1 MILIRGGRVID
12 TEKKE
17 EREADVI
24 IEGNRIAGIGH
35 YEDDGTWEKVINA
48 EGCVVA
54 PGLVDVHV
62 HFRDPGLTYK
72 EDIRTG
78 AAAAAAGG
86 FTTVVCMANTKP
98 VIDST
103 ETLEYVLDKGRQT
116 GIHVLSCAAVSV
128 GMKGQELVD
137 MEALKEAGACGFTDD
152 GIPLMNGELL
162 RQAMEQAARLDVPIS
177 LHEEDPAFIGNNG
190 INRGETSKKLGIYGS
205 PAVAEDSLVARDC
218 MIALHTKARVNIQ
231 HISSAKALEAVRLAK
246 KMGAKVTVEVT
257 PHHFALTEEAVLTY
271 GTLAKMNPPLRTEA
285 DRQALV
291 KGLSD
296 GTIDII
302 ATDHA
307 PHSREEKEKPLTEAP
322 SGIIGLETALAL
334 AVTKLVDEGHLTMA
348 ELMAKMSLNPE
359 RLYGLECGYLAKG
372 APADLVIFDPNE
384 PFTAGN
390 FRSKA
395 DNSPFAGWQLR
406 GRVHYTICEGAVV
419 YSCL

>member
-1 MILIRGGRVID
+1 M
-12 TEKKE
+12 
-17 EREADVI
+17 
-24 IEGNRIAGIGH
+24 
-35 YEDDGTWEKVINA
+35 INA

-137 MEALKEAGACGFTDD
+137 MEALKKAGACGFTDD

-162 RQAMEQAARLDVPIS
+162 RQAMEQAARLDMPIS

-231 HISSAKALEAVRLAK
+231 H
-246 KMGAKVTVEVT
+246 
-257 PHHFALTEEAVLTY
+257 
-271 GTLAKMNPPLRTEA
+271 
-285 DRQALV
+285 
-291 KGLSD
+291 
-296 GTIDII
+296 
-302 ATDHA
+302 
-307 PHSREEKEKPLTEAP
+307 
-322 SGIIGLETALAL
+322 
-334 AVTKLVDEGHLTMA
+334 
-348 ELMAKMSLNPE
+348 
-359 RLYGLECGYLAKG
+359 
-372 APADLVIFDPNE
+372 
-384 PFTAGN
+384 
-390 FRSKA
+390 
-395 DNSPFAGWQLR
+395 QLR
-406 GRVHYTICEGAVV
+406 E
-419 YSCL
+419 SS